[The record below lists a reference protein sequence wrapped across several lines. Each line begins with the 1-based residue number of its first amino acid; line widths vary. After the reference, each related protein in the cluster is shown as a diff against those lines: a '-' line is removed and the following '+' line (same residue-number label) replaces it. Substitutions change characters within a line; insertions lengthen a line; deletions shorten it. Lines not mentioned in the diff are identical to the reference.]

1 MKTELVDDPGDVQ
14 GERGQLH
21 GLVLDKLLIPEAN
34 KGVKKKSVWGLLV
47 EVDMVRSGEGS
58 LTHSRGDHLV

>member
-34 KGVKKKSVWGLLV
+34 KGSRRSQYGGYSLKLIWLGV
-47 EVDMVRSGEGS
+47 ERV
-58 LTHSRGDHLV
+58 L

>member
-1 MKTELVDDPGDVQ
+1 MKTELVDDSGDVQ

-34 KGVKKKSVWGLLV
+34 EGVKKKLVWGLLV

-58 LTHSRGDHLV
+58 LTHSRGDNLV